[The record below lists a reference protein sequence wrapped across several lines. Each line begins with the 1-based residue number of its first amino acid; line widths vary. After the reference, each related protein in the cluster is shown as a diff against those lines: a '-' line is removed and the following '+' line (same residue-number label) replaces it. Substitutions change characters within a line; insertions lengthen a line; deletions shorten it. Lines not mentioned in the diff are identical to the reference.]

1 VRAIRSRPKSQHP
14 HPPPQTDRR
23 IEACVRSLTSFCFA
37 EQGFAIGSTRALLGF
52 VPDRSIR
59 AAAGDS
65 NPRRRVT
72 PGTWGGFSLS
82 SSSLIRT
89 LLLAVYAYWMWRP
102 RRFDPRLCFAE
113 EGWKWTGTRPP
124 PRTTPP
130 TAASR
135 LVPPPRLCGFT
146 SCSGAPLGLVRLVL
160 LARAILV
167 DS

>member
-72 PGTWGGFSLS
+72 PGTWGDFLSLLVLS
-82 SSSLIRT
+82 FERCCSPCTPTGCGDRGDLTPACASQKR
-89 LLLAVYAYWMWRP
+89 AGNGQGPVHRHGQPHQRP
-102 RRFDPRLCFAE
+102 LRAWCRLRAS
-113 EGWKWTGTRPP
+113 
-124 PRTTPP
+124 
-130 TAASR
+130 AASPAARER
-135 LVPPPRLCGFT
+135 LWVW
-146 SCSGAPLGLVRLVL
+146 
-160 LARAILV
+160 
-167 DS
+167 